1 MKRILAGVLTL
12 FIAITG
18 MNCYGGFMATRKI
31 YNWNG
36 TLGNKWVKTIVMWAL
51 VIIPVYPIASL
62 ADIVILNT
70 LEFWTGSNPLAMKAG
85 EVETQL
91 VRRDGKEYQITA
103 TKNQFEIREVTQNK
117 LGNPVYLTF
126 RPQEEAWYVTQNGKS
141 LKISEATEANQN
153 EVKLFHPDGRSV
165 AVKL

>member
-1 MKRILAGVLTL
+1 MKRILVGVLAL

-91 VRRDGKEYQITA
+91 VRRDGKEY
-103 TKNQFEIREVTQNK
+103 
-117 LGNPVYLTF
+117 
-126 RPQEEAWYVTQNGKS
+126 
-141 LKISEATEANQN
+141 
-153 EVKLFHPDGRSV
+153 
-165 AVKL
+165 